1 MPVMKRSA
9 LTGIVAAAVVTILLL
24 VVVVL
29 VAGRDSSVTHR
40 YVIPAGTRAQIAQGI
55 EPDGMPPARLRVKVG
70 DTLEIVNNDSVA
82 HTYAFMIMKPGET
95 SRYTFRRA
103 GEFQGACT
111 IALHSA
117 VVISVT

>member
-1 MPVMKRSA
+1 MKRPL
-9 LTGIVAAAVVTILLL
+9 LTGAAAVTIAAILLL

-29 VAGRDSSVTHR
+29 VAGRDTSVTHR
-40 YVIPAGTRAQIAQGI
+40 FVIPPGTRDLLEKGV
-55 EPDGMPPARLRVKVG
+55 EPPGMPPDRLRVSVG

-82 HTYAFMIMKPGET
+82 HTYGFMVMKPGET
-95 SRYTFRRA
+95 STYTFRRA

-111 IALHSA
+111 VALHSA

>member
-1 MPVMKRSA
+1 MPGVKRSA
-9 LTGIVAAAVVTILLL
+9 MAGIAAATVATILLL
-24 VVVVL
+24 VIVVL

-40 YVIPAGTRAQIAQGI
+40 YVIPAGTQAQLEKGI
-55 EPDGMPPARLRVKVG
+55 EPPGMPPYRLRVKVG

-82 HTYAFMIMKPGET
+82 HTYGFMIMKPGET

>member
-1 MPVMKRSA
+1 MSGVRRPA
-9 LTGIVAAAVVTILLL
+9 LAGIVAAAVATVLLL

-29 VAGRDSSVTHR
+29 VTGRDSAVTHR
-40 YVIPAGTRAQIAQGI
+40 YLIPAGTQESLEKGI
-55 EPDGMPPARLRVKVG
+55 EPPGMPPYRLRVKVG

-82 HTYAFMIMKPGET
+82 HTYGFMIMKPGET